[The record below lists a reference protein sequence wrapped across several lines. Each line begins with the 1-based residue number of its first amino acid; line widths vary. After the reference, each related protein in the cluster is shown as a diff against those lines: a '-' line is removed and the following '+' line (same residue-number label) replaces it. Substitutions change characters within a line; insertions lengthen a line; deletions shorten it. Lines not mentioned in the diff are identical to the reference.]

1 MEWTMDSVF
10 LLVFMRLWVEWIS
23 MGKQDD
29 YVNQDGLQV
38 DRGRI
43 DRFRVLIKCHV
54 HVGSPFL
61 DLCVQNGSPRDGSSR
76 WFTCGFVK
84 GPQAPLSILI
94 LFFRDVRFS
103 PTLRLCAFAACR
115 AVLS

>member
-1 MEWTMDSVF
+1 
-10 LLVFMRLWVEWIS
+10 

-84 GPQAPLSILI
+84 GPHAPLSIFY
-94 LFFRDVRFS
+94 FFFEMFDSHPHFDFVRS
-103 PTLRLCAFAACR
+103 QLVELCLAEDGAPRTC
-115 AVLS
+115 

>member
-1 MEWTMDSVF
+1 MDSVVF

-61 DLCVQNGSPRDGSSR
+61 DLCVQNGSR
-76 WFTCGFVK
+76 VM
-84 GPQAPLSILI
+84 GPAGGLRADSLRGHRRRFRF
-94 LFFRDVRFS
+94 LFFFEMFDSHPRFDFVRS
-103 PTLRLCAFAACR
+103 QLVELC
-115 AVLS
+115 

>member
-1 MEWTMDSVF
+1 
-10 LLVFMRLWVEWIS
+10 

-43 DRFRVLIKCHV
+43 DSFRVLIKCHV

-84 GPQAPLSILI
+84 GPLAQAPLSTFSFFSFSRGSILTHAST
-94 LFFRDVRFS
+94 FVR
-103 PTLRLCAFAACR
+103 PAGCR